1 MLSELP
7 LTPDDYVSLPPY
19 SLLIEYEN
27 GPHATVPVAD
37 IETAVL
43 RTWNRHPA
51 HPHACILLTDARG
64 QLVLGRLRDI
74 YHATNEAFMVTREV
88 FPDVLAE
95 AIEEWEMAV
104 RQVRTSRAI
113 LKEMG
118 ASWPL

>member
-27 GPHATVPVAD
+27 GPHACIPIPD

-43 RTWNRHPA
+43 RAWNRNSA
-51 HPHACILLTDARG
+51 HPGACIMLTDARG